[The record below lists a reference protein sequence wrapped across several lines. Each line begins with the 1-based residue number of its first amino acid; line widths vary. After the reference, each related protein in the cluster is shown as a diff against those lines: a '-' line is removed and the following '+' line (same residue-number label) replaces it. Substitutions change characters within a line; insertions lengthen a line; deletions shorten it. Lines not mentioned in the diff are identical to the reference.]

1 MQILLEALDDVRKNV
16 KVFVA
21 CQEQPHG
28 KPAFENLVS
37 AFTQIL
43 LIDKCKINE
52 N

>member
-1 MQILLEALDDVRKNV
+1 MKVLLEALDDVGKSV

-37 AFTQIL
+37 AFI
-43 LIDKCKINE
+43 
-52 N
+52 